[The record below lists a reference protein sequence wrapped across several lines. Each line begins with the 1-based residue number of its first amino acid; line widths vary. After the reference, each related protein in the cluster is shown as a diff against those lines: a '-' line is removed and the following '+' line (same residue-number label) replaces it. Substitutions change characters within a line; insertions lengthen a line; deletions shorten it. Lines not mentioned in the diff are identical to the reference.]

1 VAVWAGCT
9 KRPRFTEKGLRK
21 KSYGQ
26 VRSEPRSEGPGLTK
40 FDQGCLAKAV
50 KAETTGSPATPEMRS
65 RKEGNVPGSNV
76 NRREQHREFVVG
88 ARVVVNKKAPGG
100 YFALPGTI
108 LEIVLGS
115 RYGVTLDNRKG
126 PAVYLD
132 SDCLDPAP
140 RAPRFA

>member
-1 VAVWAGCT
+1 LA
-9 KRPRFTEKGLRK
+9 RFNKARFNK
-21 KSYGQ
+21 
-26 VRSEPRSEGPGLTK
+26 VR

-50 KAETTGSPATPEMRS
+50 NAPATGSPATPEMRS
-65 RKEGNVPGSNV
+65 RKDNMPGSNMKK
-76 NRREQHREFVVG
+76 REQHPEFRVG
-88 ARVVVNKKAPGG
+88 ARVVVNERAPGG
-100 YFALPGTI
+100 YVALPGTV

-140 RAPRFA
+140 RASRFA